1 MGALTSLTLPALS
14 LEPSLGPPTPP
25 IHSSLHGGHPPTLGD
40 MGCCGGGHPG
50 VHSSPSTPNPAP
62 WERVRK
68 RGGCG
73 GTWGDMMGYG
83 DSRVMAHG
91 SVSLIPLAELHQ
103 VHSTPVLIAGPSH
116 FPATGIGGEWGAD
129 FGLAARQPQQ
139 RGHEG
144 DTSTAVMDSRDP
156 RVPLFSS
163 PKPRRGSTSL
173 ASGVTRSPVT
183 PPRPPHAW
191 HPPVTR

>member
-1 MGALTSLTLPALS
+1 MA
-14 LEPSLGPPTPP
+14 PP
-25 IHSSLHGGHPPTLGD
+25 HR
-40 MGCCGGGHPG
+40 
-50 VHSSPSTPNPAP
+50 PSTAASMGDTHRPS
-62 WERVRK
+62 
-68 RGGCG
+68 
-73 GTWGDMMGYG
+73 GTWGAVVGGTPGCIPHPAPQTQHPGSVFAREVGVGAHGGTRGDMG

-91 SVSLIPLAELHQ
+91 SVPLIPLAELHQ